1 MINAHSLLALKGTLK
16 NHKLRTIFETY
27 SMKSEPVKLSSIE
40 GNLTMK
46 RENKFSKKDT
56 TQ

>member
-1 MINAHSLLALKGTLK
+1 MINAHSSLALKGTLT
-16 NHKLRTIFETY
+16 NYKLRTIFETY
-27 SMKSEPVKLSSIE
+27 SMKSKPVKLSSIE

-46 RENKFSKKDT
+46 RENKYSKKDT